1 MALELMNVLRCF
13 LSQNMNGLLE
23 IVGAVA
29 PLTRRDLY
37 CGLCAQVTRES
48 LRDLLGGR
56 EPLITALHA
65 GLECGLIGE
74 KFPGMDMVR
83 CGGDRLQNTLPAAQF
98 PVLVRCH
105 YGFPHFAPERLP

>member
-1 MALELMNVLRCF
+1 M
-13 LSQNMNGLLE
+13 E

-29 PLTRRDLY
+29 LFTRRDWY
-37 CGLCAQVTRES
+37 VGLPAQVTRES
-48 LRDLLGGR
+48 LRDLLGGQ

-83 CGGDRLQNTLPAAQF
+83 
-98 PVLVRCH
+98 
-105 YGFPHFAPERLP
+105 

>member
-1 MALELMNVLRCF
+1 M
-13 LSQNMNGLLE
+13 E
-23 IVGAVA
+23 IVGVVA
-29 PLTRRDLY
+29 PFIRRDLY
-37 CGLCAQVTRES
+37 VGVHDQVTRES

-83 CGGDRLQNTLPAAQF
+83 
-98 PVLVRCH
+98 
-105 YGFPHFAPERLP
+105 